1 MTVNPNVAAY
11 DMLAPTYE
19 RVLVPLFRP
28 IAKRM
33 MQRVDLRPG
42 WSVLD
47 AGTGT
52 GLVALLGAPR
62 VGKDGKIIGVD
73 ASEGMLAIARQ
84 KAERFGFSQC
94 EFRTGDLN
102 ALDFPDG
109 TFSAC
114 LSQFALHHTNL
125 ERSLAELARVLAPG
139 GTLVIQDWAGE
150 TSPFHQAVYDVLV
163 RYRVAEPGEWV
174 AGMREN
180 SSRARAFRLEFGRHE
195 AMQTAVAAHGL
206 NAVEAFDEYYPARV
220 ATADA
225 FIEVA
230 TVSPIMQAELSAMS
244 HDQRLHFLDEAH
256 LALAQLQ
263 TGGAFEWRYHVV
275 SVVGRK

>member
-1 MTVNPNVAAY
+1 MSTLCAVRLCDTMNLYPHSEIQCQSGFCSCRSCFPLRAFFHCG
-11 DMLAPTYE
+11 LLR
-19 RVLVPLFRP
+19 RVWRLTC
-28 IAKRM
+28 A
-33 MQRVDLRPG
+33 
-42 WSVLD
+42 
-47 AGTGT
+47 
-52 GLVALLGAPR
+52 
-62 VGKDGKIIGVD
+62 
-73 ASEGMLAIARQ
+73 Q

-125 ERSLAELARVLAPG
+125 ERSLVELARVLAPG

-150 TSPFHQAVYDVLV
+150 TSPLHQAVYDVLV

-180 SSRARAFRLEFGRHE
+180 SSRARAFRLEFGSHE

-244 HDQRLHFLDEAH
+244 HDRRLHFLDEAH
-256 LALAQLQ
+256 LALVELQ